1 MINGVSNLGYL
12 PPTFLSNTRP
22 AAAAAATASTSGA
35 MQTPRGV
42 GADASDPFRE
52 FQALRLADRQFAEML
67 PQIEA
72 LDVPVE

>member
-22 AAAAAATASTSGA
+22 AAAAATASANAA
-35 MQTPRGV
+35 MEAPRGG
-42 GADASDPFRE
+42 GADVSDPFRE